1 MIKDKEGYERGMKT
15 RRSVLGDDYV
25 NSAEENKSEFD
36 RDFQHHIAHAAWNS
50 IWSRP
55 GLSKRERSMITVAI
69 LAVLGHD
76 EELKLHLK
84 ASKNTGCS
92 VDDIKEVLLHIG
104 VYAGV
109 PVSNRAF
116 KIAKKIFDEVE

>member
-1 MIKDKEGYERGMKT
+1 MINDKEGHERGMKT

-36 RDFQHHIAHAAWNS
+36 KDFQDHITHTAWNS

-69 LAVLGHD
+69 LAALGHK
-76 EELKLHLK
+76 EELELHIR

-92 VDDIKEVLLHIG
+92 TEDIKEVLLHIG

-109 PVSNRAF
+109 PVSNGAF
-116 KIAKKIFDEVE
+116 KIAKKIFDETE